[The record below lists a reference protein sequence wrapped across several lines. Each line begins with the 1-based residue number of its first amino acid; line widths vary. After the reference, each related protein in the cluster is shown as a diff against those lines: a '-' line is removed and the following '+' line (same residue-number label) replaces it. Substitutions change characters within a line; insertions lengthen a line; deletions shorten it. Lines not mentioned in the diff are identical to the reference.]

1 MSLWNQQDIRNS
13 PSWSLWSQAMGRER
27 GLPKVDRNEPMIKF
41 LRDKNLLC
49 QLEPGAVS
57 APAYTGGFYL
67 SDTAPGSN
75 WHTSQTLFSDTC
87 ETPLSSSHSRPLINS
102 STKKNQ
108 RIESR
113 YYILHLLHLWL
124 DIWKCPESYFI
135 MKYLNFPLLSDYRFC
150 EISQN
155 ATWRI

>member
-1 MSLWNQQDIRNS
+1 
-13 PSWSLWSQAMGRER
+13 MGRER

-108 RIESR
+108 TIESR
-113 YYILHLLHLWL
+113 YYIFCTFYTCDWIFESVQKVLSLW
-124 DIWKCPESYFI
+124 
-135 MKYLNFPLLSDYRFC
+135 NFRIFHFKAITDSVKFVRMPRDEYRSS
-150 EISQN
+150 ELVDP
-155 ATWRI
+155 R